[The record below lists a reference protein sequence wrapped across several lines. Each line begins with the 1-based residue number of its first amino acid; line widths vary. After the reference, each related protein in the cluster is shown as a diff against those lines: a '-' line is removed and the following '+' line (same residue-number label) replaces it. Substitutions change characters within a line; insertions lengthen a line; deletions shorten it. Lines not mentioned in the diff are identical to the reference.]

1 MIAQNLKGVSVVTNE
16 ELLATAEVVMMI
28 AAKARKDT
36 VDLQKAI
43 NTLNYSTEI
52 NNELA
57 IGFAKAVLLT
67 EIEELKG

>member
-1 MIAQNLKGVSVVTNE
+1 MTNE
-16 ELLATAEVVMMI
+16 ELLATAEVAMMI
-28 AAKARKDT
+28 AAKAGKDT

-57 IGFAKAVLLT
+57 IGFARAVLLT
-67 EIEELKG
+67 EIEELKETRCLK

>member
-1 MIAQNLKGVSVVTNE
+1 MTNE
-16 ELLATAEVVMMI
+16 ELIATAEVAML
-28 AAKARKDT
+28 KASKAGKNT

-43 NTLNYSTEI
+43 NTLQYSIDI

-57 IGFAKAVLLT
+57 IGFAKAVLLA

>member
-1 MIAQNLKGVSVVTNE
+1 MTNE
-16 ELLATAEVVMMI
+16 ELIATAEVAMMI
-28 AAKARKDT
+28 AAKAGKDT

>member
-1 MIAQNLKGVSVVTNE
+1 MTNE
-16 ELLATAEVVMMI
+16 ELLATAEVEIIRAGKVG
-28 AAKARKDT
+28 KDC
-36 VDLQKAI
+36 VNLQKAI

-57 IGFAKAVLLT
+57 IGFARTVLLT

>member
-1 MIAQNLKGVSVVTNE
+1 MTNE
-16 ELLATAEVVMMI
+16 ELIATAKVALI
-28 AAKARKDT
+28 RANKSGKDC

-43 NTLNYSTEI
+43 NTLQYSIDI

-67 EIEELKG
+67 EIEELK

>member
-1 MIAQNLKGVSVVTNE
+1 MTNE
-16 ELLATAEVVMMI
+16 ELLATAEVALI
-28 AAKARKDT
+28 RARKAGKDT

-57 IGFAKAVLLT
+57 IGFARAVLLT

>member
-1 MIAQNLKGVSVVTNE
+1 MTNE
-16 ELLATAEVVMMI
+16 ELLATAEVALI
-28 AAKARKDT
+28 RARKAGKDT

-57 IGFAKAVLLT
+57 IGFARAVLLT
-67 EIEELKG
+67 EIEELKEMRCLK

>member
-1 MIAQNLKGVSVVTNE
+1 MTNE
-16 ELLATAEVVMMI
+16 ELLATAEVALI
-28 AAKARKDT
+28 RAGKAGKDC

-43 NTLNYSTEI
+43 NTLQYSIDI

>member
-1 MIAQNLKGVSVVTNE
+1 MTNE
-16 ELLATAEVVMMI
+16 ELLATAEVAMMI
-28 AAKARKDT
+28 AAKAGKDT

-57 IGFAKAVLLT
+57 IGFARAVLMT